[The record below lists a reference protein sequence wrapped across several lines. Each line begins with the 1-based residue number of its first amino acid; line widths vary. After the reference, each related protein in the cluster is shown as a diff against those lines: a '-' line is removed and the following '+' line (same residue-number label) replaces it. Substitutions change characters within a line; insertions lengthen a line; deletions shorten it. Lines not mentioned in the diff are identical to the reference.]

1 MKNVDELCEKYFNAY
16 KSDYGTDD
24 ELNKDEKE
32 KFDHKQ
38 LELVDKTDKES
49 KGDKE
54 TKYFVNEIKRREKGA
69 DKKAFSGYF
78 NYEPSTLVN
87 KLVNQNTQDLKKPSD
102 EIKQEKIELNK
113 DEGNRSNNK
122 NKNDR
127 LNMILSVIDRIY
139 QFFEYKSLPDK
150 QPNELKLPKWVGAR
164 KGRFHE
170 ILNIITKAKSDG
182 LRTNVDGR

>member
-1 MKNVDELCEKYFNAY
+1 M
-16 KSDYGTDD
+16 
-24 ELNKDEKE
+24 
-32 KFDHKQ
+32 
-38 LELVDKTDKES
+38 
-49 KGDKE
+49 
-54 TKYFVNEIKRREKGA
+54 
-69 DKKAFSGYF
+69 
-78 NYEPSTLVN
+78 N

-139 QFFEYKSLPDK
+139 QYFEYKSLPDK

-164 KGRFHE
+164 KGRFNE
-170 ILNIITKAKSDG
+170 ILNIITKAKSDE